1 MKNILP
7 ALFSCS
13 ILLLFAQDDAAMK
26 KNAQLKQQNITTS
39 TPAKVPPVVSARK
52 TAVSLSATRDN
63 FNIDTTGLIN
73 STKLVDGDK

>member
-39 TPAKVPPVVSARK
+39 PSATLLQVTSTRK
-52 TAVSLSATRDN
+52 TAISFHVAKENGKT
-63 FNIDTTGLIN
+63 DTAGLIS
-73 STKLVDGDK
+73 STKQLDGDK